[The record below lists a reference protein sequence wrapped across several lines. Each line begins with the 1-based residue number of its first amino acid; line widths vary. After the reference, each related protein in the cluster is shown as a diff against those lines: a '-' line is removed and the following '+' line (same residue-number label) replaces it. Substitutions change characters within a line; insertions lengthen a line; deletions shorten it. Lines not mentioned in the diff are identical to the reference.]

1 MFVKRRRLPIWKYR
15 HSDNT
20 NQSNVCIGGC
30 EQCRPTRISPDSEP
44 TSRGF
49 FRHVDV
55 AVETEMQSVIEIATD
70 DNAGDLDL
78 KPDTVFSNILCVQCD
93 QLNIMSIQ
101 IDEAIKEASEAH
113 NGNEDKTVGSTPPTH
128 EPVSDNA
135 HIEQEI
141 ERLSAKAS
149 EIRKMLDSVSEQRNQ
164 NVLES
169 GSETPSTS
177 ESLDARSNYSDCV

>member
-113 NGNEDKTVGSTPPTH
+113 NGQQVYTWWLQMEVR
-128 EPVSDNA
+128 
-135 HIEQEI
+135 HIF
-141 ERLSAKAS
+141 
-149 EIRKMLDSVSEQRNQ
+149 RKRGQ
-164 NVLES
+164 NCRQY
-169 GSETPSTS
+169 TT
-177 ESLDARSNYSDCV
+177 DARACQRQCTHRTGILIIG

>member
-1 MFVKRRRLPIWKYR
+1 MQVFVLVVLMCFTAQSANGSLKVRQRALNVRKAEKVDANNVVQPGFLRIRNLP
-15 HSDNT
+15 
-20 NQSNVCIGGC
+20 Q
-30 EQCRPTRISPDSEP
+30 EDS
-44 TSRGF
+44 S
-49 FRHVDV
+49 
-55 AVETEMQSVIEIATD
+55 D

>member
-1 MFVKRRRLPIWKYR
+1 MRLLKRRQRRTTVSKY
-15 HSDNT
+15 
-20 NQSNVCIGGC
+20 ILGGC
-30 EQCRPTRISPDSEP
+30 RWK
-44 TSRGF
+44 F
-49 FRHVDV
+49 
-55 AVETEMQSVIEIATD
+55 
-70 DNAGDLDL
+70 
-78 KPDTVFSNILCVQCD
+78 DTFL
-93 QLNIMSIQ
+93 
-101 IDEAIKEASEAH
+101 
-113 NGNEDKTVGSTPPTH
+113 GNEDKTVGSTPPTH